1 LKFQHEKFWQV
12 NTQFAT
18 ILTSICGRITF
29 RVYNHG
35 RLIMKR
41 LASIMLILCGLIA
54 ATPLYAAGQTVKMAV
69 VSLEQILQNSKYA
82 ESLNADLRKQ
92 FQPRQQALNDAQRKL
107 QDEVDKFTF
116 NSFSMT
122 ADERAK
128 LQDTISADKT
138 SLDQMAASFQKD
150 YATAQSQAQQ
160 QFLKKLSEV
169 INKIGA
175 SEHYDLIERA
185 ANILYINGSVDIT
198 KQVTDS
204 MNSMSTAS

>member
-1 LKFQHEKFWQV
+1 
-12 NTQFAT
+12 
-18 ILTSICGRITF
+18 
-29 RVYNHG
+29 
-35 RLIMKR
+35 MKR

-54 ATPLYAAGQTVKMAV
+54 ATPLYAAQTVKMAV

-122 ADERAK
+122 PDERAK

-138 SLDQMAASFQKD
+138 GLDQMAAAFQKD
-150 YATAQSQAQQ
+150 YATAQAQAQQ

-175 SEHYDLIERA
+175 SEHYDIIERA

-204 MNSMSTAS
+204 MNSAS